1 MKSVVPLA
9 SFERCLKRLDP
20 QAKNKVKAALEEFNK
35 FIGTGHP
42 IKGLGFKKINH
53 DKYEFR
59 VDIHLRV
66 AVKIDHDICYLVL
79 VGNHDDIRKYLKQ
92 YR

>member
-1 MKSVVPLA
+1 MKSIVPLA
-9 SFERCLKRLDP
+9 SFERCLKKLNP
-20 QAKNKVKAALEEFNK
+20 QAKSKLKYALEKFNR
-35 FIGTGHP
+35 FILSGDP
-42 IKGLGFKKINH
+42 FKGLGFKKINH
-53 DKYEFR
+53 DKFEFR

-66 AVKIDHDICYLVL
+66 VVKIEQDICYLIL